1 MPENISMPEPWL
13 IAQSGDVKEL
23 ENRKILQGHVI
34 LDYADSVT
42 NFEHTTS
49 SKFCDFNKI

>member
-1 MPENISMPEPWL
+1 MPEPWL

-23 ENRKILQGHVI
+23 ENRNILQGHVI

-49 SKFCDFNKI
+49 SKFYDLMKI